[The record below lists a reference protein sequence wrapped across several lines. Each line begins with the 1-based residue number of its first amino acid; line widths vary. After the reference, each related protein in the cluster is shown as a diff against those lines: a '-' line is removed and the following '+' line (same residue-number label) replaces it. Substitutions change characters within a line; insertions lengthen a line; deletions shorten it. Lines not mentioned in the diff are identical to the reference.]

1 MKNITTNTANNT
13 NDFGMMAS
21 LLGCAAL
28 SIALVGTAIGNA
40 FAPAPLETQK
50 METIVVTA
58 QRLAPA
64 ATQMATVT
72 LEPMVIT
79 AKRLNNAQVAHITLE
94 PMVITAQRIAV

>member
-58 QRLAPA
+58 NRI
-64 ATQMATVT
+64 ATVT

-79 AKRLNNAQVAHITLE
+79 AKRLHDDNMARITLA
-94 PMVITAQRIAV
+94 PIVITAQRVTV